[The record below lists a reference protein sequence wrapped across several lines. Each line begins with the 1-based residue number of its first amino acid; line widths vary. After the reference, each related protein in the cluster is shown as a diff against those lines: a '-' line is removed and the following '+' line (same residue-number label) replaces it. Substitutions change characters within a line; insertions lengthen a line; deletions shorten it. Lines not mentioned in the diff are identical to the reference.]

1 MDRFLARLGLV
12 IAMLLPMAVQANHDR
27 LPDPPPRSTSQKLPA
42 IPTLDRSAI
51 TVSGLSSG
59 GFFAHQFHV
68 AFSRLV
74 KGAGIIAGGPF
85 GCVESIPNPWWPF
98 WPASLDR
105 MSAAVV
111 ACTHYYGD
119 RYYGLRP
126 SPLRAED
133 SLRII
138 RDAAN
143 QGLIDDPSHLA
154 DSRVWLFH
162 GKSDAV
168 VPLQVM
174 ETLRQVY
181 DTLGVHGSKL
191 QFDRNQTGSA
201 ANHGMPVSRFA
212 GESKFPIRE
221 CSEHDP
227 PFVIQC
233 DSEAAVMLL
242 RHLYPDDFKPASD
255 DPHRD
260 GTLVAFDQSE
270 FFDATDA
277 SVSLHGVGYLYV
289 PVSCAAGQ
297 CRLHVAFHGCK
308 QDVDSVYDDF
318 IRDAG
323 YGRWAASNNIVILY
337 PQATASAANPNR
349 CWDFWG
355 YSGSNYYGQ
364 NGPQMRAVK
373 AMIDRLIGQSPQQ

>member
-1 MDRFLARLGLV
+1 V
-12 IAMLLPMAVQANHDR
+12 
-27 LPDPPPRSTSQKLPA
+27 
-42 IPTLDRSAI
+42 
-51 TVSGLSSG
+51 
-59 GFFAHQFHV
+59 
-68 AFSRLV
+68 
-74 KGAGIIAGGPF
+74 
-85 GCVESIPNPWWPF
+85 
-98 WPASLDR
+98 
-105 MSAAVV
+105 
-111 ACTHYYGD
+111 
-119 RYYGLRP
+119 
-126 SPLRAED
+126 
-133 SLRII
+133 
-138 RDAAN
+138 
-143 QGLIDDPSHLA
+143 IDDPSNLA

-162 GKSDAV
+162 GKSDAI

-181 DTLGVHGSKL
+181 DTLGVRGPKL

-201 ANHGMPVSRFA
+201 ANHGMPVSRFT

-221 CSEHDP
+221 CNEHET

-233 DSEAAVMLL
+233 DFEAAEMLM
-242 RHLYPDDFKPASD
+242 RHLYPDAFKPASD

-270 FFDATDA
+270 FFNAADA

-289 PVSCAAGQ
+289 PASCAAEP
-297 CRLHVAFHGCK
+297 CRVHIAFHGCK
-308 QDVDSVYDDF
+308 QNVDSVYDDF

-355 YSGSNYYGQ
+355 YSGSNYYDQ

-373 AMIDRLIGQSPQQ
+373 AMIDRLTGQSR